1 MIFSIAKNV
10 FGPAEHPKSAI
21 RNVQIFEESEQGL
34 LKSSVSLMPSFI
46 NSFTITST
54 PLCIWQQVN

>member
-21 RNVQIFEESEQGL
+21 RKVQTFEESKQGL

-46 NSFTITST
+46 NSFTTFNT
-54 PLCIWQQVN
+54 PLCTWQ